1 MYFPQFLFLKK
12 MENIQTYKYKDKNYK
27 LSDFQEGVGDGW
39 EEYRTALKDEDEE
52 VQRNA
57 LVAMYN
63 LIGRDI
69 LDEVISLPG
78 YSKFLKE
85 EAQSMIEE
93 YEEGEEDE

>member
-1 MYFPQFLFLKK
+1 MLDPSPMVRINTIEALMNSEYD
-12 MENIQTYKYKDKNYK
+12 EA
-27 LSDFQEGVGDGW
+27 
-39 EEYRTALKDEDEE
+39 EELIRTALKDEDEE

-85 EAQSMIEE
+85 EAQNMIDE
-93 YEEGEEDE
+93 YENGGEEDENE